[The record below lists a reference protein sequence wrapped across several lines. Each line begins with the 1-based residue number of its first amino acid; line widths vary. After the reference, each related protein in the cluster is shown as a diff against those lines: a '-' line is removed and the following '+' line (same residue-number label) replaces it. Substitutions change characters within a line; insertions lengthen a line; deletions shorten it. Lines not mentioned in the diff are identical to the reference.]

1 MSYSLLLL
9 SLPLLLPLSLFFL
22 FSSSSSSFTFCL
34 LSFSFSLSLSLPS
47 LYSPLSFPCRG
58 GVRSKFNFH
67 RVTPLTYRPLSL
79 SLSLSLHSRLPS
91 LLLPSLHSGNP
102 EDSRKEATGCIPR
115 DKLRGSIIHGNLLLR
130 LCLKTWMLFSRFHA
144 TFPRRENDI
153 ESR

>member
-67 RVTPLTYRPLSL
+67 RVTPLTYRPLFL
-79 SLSLSLHSRLPS
+79 SLSLSTPDSLPS
-91 LLLPSLHSGNP
+91 FFLLSIRETLRTR
-102 EDSRKEATGCIPR
+102 ERKPPAAFLAINYAAQLFTGISSCA
-115 DKLRGSIIHGNLLLR
+115 SV
-130 LCLKTWMLFSRFHA
+130 
-144 TFPRRENDI
+144 
-153 ESR
+153 

>member
-79 SLSLSLHSRLPS
+79 SLSLSTPDSLPS
-91 LLLPSLHSGNP
+91 FFLLSIRETLRTR
-102 EDSRKEATGCIPR
+102 ERKPPAAFLAINYAAQLFTGISSCA
-115 DKLRGSIIHGNLLLR
+115 SV
-130 LCLKTWMLFSRFHA
+130 
-144 TFPRRENDI
+144 
-153 ESR
+153 